1 MLRLACRA
9 VVLAAV
15 SFALSAGAGA
25 GTEPSPGHGRVRA
38 VKVVVLSTM
47 LADAGIG
54 EWGFAALVEADAH
67 RILFDTGARPD
78 TVLKNARELGID
90 LAGVH
95 DVVLSHNHGDHTGG
109 LVTLRREHAKASP
122 DALSRAWVGRGIFL
136 PRVPAPPTGGMAAVK
151 AAYEADGGRFVEL
164 DEPRELFPGVWLTG
178 PVPRVNPER
187 NWSGT
192 GRIQTDQG
200 TVEDNLPEDQALV
213 FDTDRGLVVLFGC
226 GHAGV
231 VNTLTYARKAVRE
244 APVYAVLGGLH
255 LFEKD
260 DAALDWTADR
270 LRPLGVANLL
280 GAHCTGIEAVYHLRA
295 RLGLDRG
302 RCVVGAVGASFT
314 LDGGIDP
321 LKLAR

>member
-1 MLRLACRA
+1 MLRLASHA
-9 VVLAAV
+9 LALV
-15 SFALSAGAGA
+15 ALPAALLAGRDPSLGA
-25 GTEPSPGHGRVRA
+25 HARVRA

-47 LADAGIG
+47 LADSGIG
-54 EWGFAALVEADAH
+54 EWGFAALVEADGH

-78 TVLKNARELGID
+78 TVLRNARELGVD
-90 LAGVH
+90 LAGVR

-109 LVTLRREHAKASP
+109 LVALRREYAKSSP

-136 PRVPAPPTGGMAAVK
+136 PRVPAPASGGMAAVRS
-151 AAYEADGGRFVEL
+151 AYESDGGRFFEV
-164 DEPRELFPGVWLTG
+164 DEPRELFPGIWLTG

-192 GRIQTDQG
+192 GRIQTEKG
-200 TVEDNLPEDQALV
+200 SVEDNLPEDQALV

-231 VNTLTYARKAVRE
+231 VNTLTHARRVVRE
-244 APVYAVLGGLH
+244 APVHAVLGGLH

-260 DAALDWTADR
+260 DATLDWTADH
-270 LRPLGVANLL
+270 LRELGVANLL
-280 GAHCTGIEAVYHLRA
+280 GAHCTGLEAVYHLRA
-295 RLGLDRG
+295 RLGLDRAH
-302 RCVVGAVGASFT
+302 CVVGAVGASYT

>member
-1 MLRLACRA
+1 MLRVAFRLLA
-9 VVLAAV
+9 LAALPAAL
-15 SFALSAGAGA
+15 FAGPDPD
-25 GTEPSPGHGRVRA
+25 PSPIPRARAGA

-47 LADAGIG
+47 LADSGIG
-54 EWGFAALVEADAH
+54 EWGFAALVEADGH

-78 TVLKNARELGID
+78 TVLRNARELGVD
-90 LAGVH
+90 LSDVR
-95 DVVLSHNHGDHTGG
+95 DVVLSHNHSDHTGG
-109 LVTLRREHAKASP
+109 LVVLRHEYAKANA

-136 PRVPAPPTGGMAAVK
+136 PRIPAPPAGGMPAVK
-151 AAYEADGGRFVEL
+151 ADYEAEGGRFVEL
-164 DEPRELFPGVWLTG
+164 DGPRELFPGVWLTG
-178 PVPRVNPER
+178 PVPRVHSER

-192 GRIQTDQG
+192 GRIRTDQG
-200 TVEDNLPEDQALV
+200 AVEDNLPEDQALV

-231 VNTLTYARKAVRE
+231 VNTLTYARRVVRD
-244 APVYAVLGGLH
+244 APVHAVLGGLH

-260 DAALDWTADR
+260 DATLDWTADR
-270 LRPLGVANLL
+270 LRDVGVANLL
-280 GAHCTGIEAVYHLRA
+280 GAHCTGLEAVYHLRA
-295 RLGLDRG
+295 RLGLDRR

>member
-1 MLRLACRA
+1 MLRLARRA
-9 VVLAAV
+9 AALV
-15 SFALSAGAGA
+15 AVPVALSAAAAGS
-25 GTEPSPGHGRVRA
+25 EPSPGLRARVAA

-47 LADAGIG
+47 LADSGIG
-54 EWGFAALVEADAH
+54 EWGFAALVEADGH

-90 LAGVH
+90 LAGVR

-109 LVTLRREHAKASP
+109 LVTLRREHAKSNP

-151 AAYEADGGRFVEL
+151 AAYEADGGRFIEL
-164 DEPRELFPGVWLTG
+164 DEPREMFPGVWLTG

-280 GAHCTGIEAVYHLRA
+280 GAHCTGLEAVYHLRA

-314 LDGGIDP
+314 LDRGIDP

>member
-1 MLRLACRA
+1 MLRVAFRLLA
-9 VVLAAV
+9 LAALPAAL
-15 SFALSAGAGA
+15 FAGPDPDPTPIPRTRAG
-25 GTEPSPGHGRVRA
+25 A

-47 LADAGIG
+47 LADSGIG
-54 EWGFAALVEADAH
+54 EWGFAALVEADGH

-78 TVLKNARELGID
+78 TVLRNARELGVD
-90 LAGVH
+90 LSGVR
-95 DVVLSHNHGDHTGG
+95 DVVLSHNHSDHTGG
-109 LVTLRREHAKASP
+109 LVVLRREYAKANA

-136 PRVPAPPTGGMAAVK
+136 PRIPALPTGGMPAVK
-151 AAYEADGGRFVEL
+151 ADYEAEGGRFVEL
-164 DEPRELFPGVWLTG
+164 DGPRELFPGVWLTG
-178 PVPRVNPER
+178 PVPRVHSER

-192 GRIQTDQG
+192 GRIRTDQG
-200 TVEDNLPEDQALV
+200 AVEDNLPEDQALV

-231 VNTLTYARKAVRE
+231 VNTLTYARSIVRD
-244 APVYAVLGGLH
+244 APVHAVLGGLH

-270 LRPLGVANLL
+270 LRDLGVANLL

-295 RLGLDRG
+295 RLGLDRR

>member
-1 MLRLACRA
+1 MLRLARRA
-9 VVLAAV
+9 VALAAV
-15 SFALSAGAGA
+15 AFVLPAAAIGS
-25 GTEPSPGHGRVRA
+25 EPSPAPRARVSA
-38 VKVVVLSTM
+38 VKVVILSTM
-47 LADAGIG
+47 LADSGIG
-54 EWGFAALVEADAH
+54 EWGFAALVEADGH

-90 LAGVH
+90 LGGVR

-109 LVTLRREHAKASP
+109 LVTLRREHAKSNP

-164 DEPRELFPGVWLTG
+164 DQPREMFPGVWLTG

-213 FDTDRGLVVLFGC
+213 FDTERGLVVLFGC

-255 LFEKD
+255 LFEKN

-280 GAHCTGIEAVYHLRA
+280 GAHCTGLEAVYHLRA

-321 LKLAR
+321 LSLAR

>member
-1 MLRLACRA
+1 MLRVAFRLLA
-9 VVLAAV
+9 LAALPAAL
-15 SFALSAGAGA
+15 FAGPDPD
-25 GTEPSPGHGRVRA
+25 PSPIPRARAGA

-47 LADAGIG
+47 LADSGIG
-54 EWGFAALVEADAH
+54 EWGFAALVEADGH

-78 TVLKNARELGID
+78 TVLRNARELGVD
-90 LAGVH
+90 LSGVR
-95 DVVLSHNHGDHTGG
+95 DVVLSHNHSDHTGG
-109 LVTLRREHAKASP
+109 LVVLRREYAKVNA

-136 PRVPAPPTGGMAAVK
+136 PRIPAPPTGGMPAVK
-151 AAYEADGGRFVEL
+151 ADYEAEGGRFVEL
-164 DEPRELFPGVWLTG
+164 DGPRELFPGVWLTG
-178 PVPRVNPER
+178 PVPRVHSER

-192 GRIQTDQG
+192 GRIRTDQG
-200 TVEDNLPEDQALV
+200 AVEDNLPEDQALV

-231 VNTLTYARKAVRE
+231 VNTLTYARRVVRD
-244 APVYAVLGGLH
+244 APVHAVLGGLH

-260 DAALDWTADR
+260 DATLDWTADR
-270 LRPLGVANLL
+270 LRDLGVANLL
-280 GAHCTGIEAVYHLRA
+280 GAHCTGLEAVYHLRA
-295 RLGLDRG
+295 RLGLDRR